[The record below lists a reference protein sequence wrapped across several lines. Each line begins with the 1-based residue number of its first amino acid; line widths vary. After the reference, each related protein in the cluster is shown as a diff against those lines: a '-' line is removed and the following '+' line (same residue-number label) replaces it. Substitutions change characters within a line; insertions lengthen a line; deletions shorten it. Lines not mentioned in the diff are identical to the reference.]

1 MVVDRGGAGEARA
14 TLRGFEAT
22 EPAIPETV
30 TAFRHRASLF
40 AAERGAGPDLV
51 HDVSLAITE
60 AVTNAVKY
68 AYPAGQAGTVELSAS
83 AEESWLTLLV
93 RDRGTGFNEGPSE
106 GLGLGLMLIAR
117 VSDHLKIVQDGTG
130 TQVLMRF
137 VLA

>member
-1 MVVDRGGAGEARA
+1 MVAEHGGAGEARA
-14 TLRGFEAT
+14 TMRGFEVT
-22 EPAIPETV
+22 EPAVAKTV
-30 TAFRHRASLF
+30 TAFRHRAAVF

-51 HDVSLAITE
+51 HDVSLAVTE
-60 AVTNAVKY
+60 AATNAVKY
-68 AYPAGQAGTVELSAS
+68 AYPPGQAGTLELSAS
-83 AEESWLTLLV
+83 AEEGWLTLV
-93 RDRGTGFNEGPSE
+93 IRDRGTGFAEGPSQ